1 MPEIN
6 VSPELRQ
13 KLERY
18 DDPEKVIWNGVERA
32 ERSRELDR

>member
-6 VSPELRQ
+6 VSPELRR

-18 DDPEKVIWNGVERA
+18 DDPEKVIWEGVQSAERA
-32 ERSRELDR
+32 RELDR

>member
-1 MPEIN
+1 MPEIT

-18 DDPEKVIWNGVERA
+18 DDPEDVIWNGVQQTERA
-32 ERSRELDR
+32 RELDR